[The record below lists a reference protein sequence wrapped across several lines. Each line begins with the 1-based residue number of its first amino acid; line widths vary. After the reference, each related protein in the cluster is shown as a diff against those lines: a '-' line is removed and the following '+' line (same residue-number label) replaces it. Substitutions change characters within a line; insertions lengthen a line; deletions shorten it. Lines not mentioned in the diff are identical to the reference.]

1 MLRRQEVS
9 TSVVRIN
16 VSTPLTRLGSLHLS
30 RRVNVNGVM
39 DSDRNRI
46 PVSLN
51 EKTRDFFIE
60 R

>member
-16 VSTPLTRLGSLHLS
+16 VSTPLTIFGSLCLS
-30 RRVNVNGVM
+30 RRVNVDGVM
-39 DSDRNRI
+39 DSDRNRV

>member
-9 TSVVRIN
+9 TSVVRIT
-16 VSTPLTRLGSLHLS
+16 VSTPLTRLESLYLS
-30 RRVNVNGVM
+30 RRLNVNGVM

>member
-16 VSTPLTRLGSLHLS
+16 VSTPLTILESLCLS
-30 RRVNVNGVM
+30 RRLNVIGVM
-39 DSDRNRI
+39 DSDRNRV

>member
-16 VSTPLTRLGSLHLS
+16 VSTPLTRLGSLYLS
-30 RRVNVNGVM
+30 RRVNVDGVM
-39 DSDRNRI
+39 DSDRNRV